1 MSDLDM
7 ELQTIRQK
15 LQTLKAA
22 PPEAIAAPWGQS
34 RAVPSPQLA
43 QVTTAIETL
52 RQRSSLPQSPSPA
65 MARPESHLS
74 SPNLQQ
80 FDIALANVEQLAQQQ
95 QQALCRL
102 KAQGDRLTQQIQPG
116 TSPNIDHIAH
126 FLATCNTLQIPT
138 IQRDNDG
145 YLSLAYHQVNFHQAQ
160 HDATSNAEKLRLR
173 SQLFKHSMDHPQG
186 EIMSLD
192 ESPHNGQAPSSF
204 LEDISHFYQLATR
217 AIQRWINHYLP
228 PPLERS
234 PRSPRSPRFTLLDG
248 AIWCIGAA
256 IVRIILNQVF
266 QFYPALWTPIAF
278 MVIAGLLI
286 SLYQA
291 IFSTRPNPVLGYR
304 TLVIILGLLIGGRF
318 S

>member
-22 PPEAIAAPWGQS
+22 PPETIAAPWGQS
-34 RAVPSPQLA
+34 RSVPSPNLA

-52 RQRSSLPQSPSPA
+52 RQRSSSPQSLGLA
-65 MARPESHLS
+65 MAPANLS
-74 SPNLQQ
+74 SPSLQQ

-95 QQALCRL
+95 QQALYRL

-116 TSPNIDHIAH
+116 TSPQIDHIAH

-138 IQRDNDG
+138 IQKNNEG
-145 YLSLAYHQVNFHQAQ
+145 YLSLAYYPVNFHQAEN
-160 HDATSNAEKLRLR
+160 DATSNAEKLRLR
-173 SQLFKHSMDHPQG
+173 SQLFKPGIDHPQR
-186 EIMSLD
+186 EILGLD
-192 ESPHNGQAPSSF
+192 ESPYDGPTPGGF
-204 LEDISHFYQLATR
+204 LEDLGHFYQLAIR
-217 AIQRWINHYLP
+217 AIQQWFNHYLP
-228 PPLERS
+228 PPRARS
-234 PRSPRSPRFTLLDG
+234 PRSQRFTLLD
-248 AIWCIGAA
+248 ASIWCIGAA

-266 QFYPALWTPIAF
+266 QFYPALWTPVAL
-278 MVIAGLLI
+278 MLIAGLII

-291 IFSTRPNPVLGYR
+291 IFSVRPNPVLGYR